1 MPEKTFAEAAGLPE
15 KNVEY
20 EYALLGQS
28 NVNEISLAL
37 KELRAALDPETEYVE
52 KPGYSVTEDIAN
64 TLADIV
70 VAKGGTVE
78 AKEHFNSMEAI
89 AHYIHLL
96 ADIEGENEEEATL
109 NS

>member
-20 EYALLGQS
+20 EYTLLGQS

-70 VAKGGTVE
+70 VAKGGTAATGE
-78 AKEHFNSMEAI
+78 FFNSMEAI
-89 AHYIHLL
+89 AANIRALV
-96 ADIEGENEEEATL
+96 EVESGGEESLGE
-109 NS
+109 